1 MRKLILMTV
10 ISVAGMVA
18 LVACSAQ
25 DSNDTAQVSETVETA
40 KVHVYGNCEMCKE
53 RIEEAANSLQG
64 VETAVWGVETKIL
77 TVSFDTTETS
87 LKQIEEQIANFGH
100 DTENVKA
107 TEEVYEKL
115 PGCCQY
121 TRS

>member
-87 LKQIEEQIANFGH
+87 LKQIEEKIANFGH